1 MGNQHIIYQI
11 EETGRNGMG
20 KTTKESKKIEAV
32 FITYASPDLN
42 RDREVL
48 THVAQYFAKEIKKR
62 RIAAATTEDGK

>member
-1 MGNQHIIYQI
+1 
-11 EETGRNGMG
+11 MG